1 MLKLL
6 VPAIHRRGMA
16 EVNRMDIL
24 KKLFEQHFHA
34 PPERIAPLQGEL
46 GGSGRKIIRLTNKK
60 DRAVGILYGVCEE
73 NAAFLEFSK
82 HFRRHGLPVPEIYA
96 EDLTHGAYLEE
107 DLGDTTLF
115 EFLSKNRTGENIAP
129 QVVEAYRKVVAVLPR
144 FQVEAGRDLNYGVC
158 YPISSFDRQSIAWD
172 LNYFKY
178 YFLRLASIPFN
189 EHALEE
195 DFTRLTEFLLSAPRD
210 YFLYRDFQSRN
221 ILLCNGDPF
230 FVDYQGGRK
239 GALQYDIA
247 SLLYDAKA
255 DLPPELR
262 QQLLDHYLDRL
273 AGFIPLDR
281 EAFLRHYYA
290 YVYIRIL
297 QALGA
302 YGFRGFYERRAHF
315 LQSVPYAL
323 KNLRWLLHHVRL
335 PVPLPALM
343 DAFKGMLASEKLQ
356 SLATDADNL
365 VVRIFSFSFHQDL
378 PKDESGNGGGFVFDG
393 RSLPNPGREERFKTL
408 TGKDAPVID
417 YLNQQESV
425 HQFLAGVLS
434 LLDSSIANY
443 QQRGFKNLMVSF
455 GCTGGQHRS
464 VFLAEQLAKRLRAR
478 NGLEVVVRHLEL
490 EKLGKRKAL
499 Q

>member
-1 MLKLL
+1 MSLD
-6 VPAIHRRGMA
+6 V
-16 EVNRMDIL
+16 L
-24 KKLFEQHFHA
+24 KKLLKQSSHA
-34 PPERIAPLQGEL
+34 APARIEPLQGDL
-46 GGSGRKIIRLTNKK
+46 GGSGRKIIRLASQK
-60 DRAVGILYGVCEE
+60 AYAIGILYGVREE

-96 EDLTHGAYLEE
+96 EDLSRGAYLEE

-129 QVVEAYRKVVAVLPR
+129 QVVEAYCKVVGVLPR
-144 FQVEAGRDLNYGVC
+144 FQVEAGRDLNYSVC

-178 YFLRLASIPFN
+178 YFLRLAGISFN
-189 EHALEE
+189 EQALED
-195 DFTRLTEFLLSAPRD
+195 DFGRLTEFLLSAPRG

-221 ILLCNGDPF
+221 ILLRNGDPF

-239 GALQYDIA
+239 RALQYDIA

-273 AGFIPLDR
+273 SNFIQLDR
-281 EAFLRHYYA
+281 AAFMQHFYA
-290 YVYIRIL
+290 YVYIRIM

-302 YGFRGFYERRAHF
+302 YGFRGFYERKAHF

-335 PVPLPALM
+335 PVHLPALM

-356 SLATDADNL
+356 GLASDADNL
-365 VVRIFSFSFHQDL
+365 VVRIFSFSFHHGL
-378 PKDESGNGGGFVFDG
+378 PKDESGNGGGFIFDG

-408 TGKDAPVID
+408 TGKDAPAID
-417 YLNQQESV
+417 YLVQQESV
-425 HQFLAGVLS
+425 HQFLASVLS
-434 LLDSSIANY
+434 LVDASISNY

-464 VFLAEQLAKRLRAR
+464 VFLAEQLAKRLRNR
-478 NGLEVVVRHLEL
+478 NGVDVVVHHREQEQLN
-490 EKLGKRKAL
+490 

>member
-1 MLKLL
+1 MSLD
-6 VPAIHRRGMA
+6 V
-16 EVNRMDIL
+16 L

-34 PPERIAPLQGEL
+34 PPERIVPLQGEL
-46 GGSGRKIIRLTNKK
+46 GGSGRKIIRLASQKES
-60 DRAVGILYGVCEE
+60 AIGILYSVREE

-82 HFRRHGLPVPEIYA
+82 HFRRHGLPVPEIYT
-96 EDLTHGAYLEE
+96 EDLSHGAYLEE

-115 EFLSKNRTGENIAP
+115 EFLSKNRSGANIAP
-129 QVVEAYRKVVAVLPR
+129 QVVEAYRKVIAVLPR
-144 FQVEAGRDLNYGVC
+144 FQVEAARDLNYTVC

-178 YFLRLASIPFN
+178 YFLRLAGIPFN
-189 EHALEE
+189 EHALED
-195 DFTRLTEFLLSAPRD
+195 DFSRLTEFLLSAPRD

-221 ILLCNGDPF
+221 IMLRNGDPY
-230 FVDYQGGRK
+230 FVDYQGGRQ

-273 AGFIPLDR
+273 SSFIQLDR

-290 YVYIRIL
+290 YVYIRIM

-302 YGFRGFYERRAHF
+302 YGFRGFYERRVHF

-323 KNLRWLLHHVRL
+323 KNLRWLLHNVRL
-335 PVPLPALM
+335 PIPLSALM
-343 DAFKGMLASEKLQ
+343 NAFKDMLSSEKLQ
-356 SLATDADNL
+356 GLATDADNL
-365 VVRIFSFSFHQDL
+365 VVRIFSFSFHQSL
-378 PKDESGNGGGFVFDG
+378 PKDETGNGGGFIFDG
-393 RSLPNPGREERFKTL
+393 RSLPNPGREERFKSL

-417 YLNQQESV
+417 YLNQQETV
-425 HQFLAGVLS
+425 HQFLASVYS
-434 LLDSSIANY
+434 LVDSSLSSY

-464 VFLAEQLAKRLRAR
+464 VFLAEQLARRLRAR
-478 NGLEVVVRHLEL
+478 NGLEVAVRHLEL